1 VGLVVTLGLLA
12 WALHGVDARALIDHL
27 RRANP
32 WLMAATTALAT
43 LTFPLRA
50 IRWQLIL
57 RGTSGSRLP
66 LGPLWHATAIG
77 FMANNLLPVRAGELA
92 RAYAARQAVSV
103 RFTTALAS
111 IAVERVFDGLVLVGL
126 FTVALAVP
134 SFPRDATI
142 GGVRLAGLATA
153 GAGLFAGILIIALFV
168 VHRPAPWM
176 ALLGRVAR
184 AVLPARTADRV
195 THLAEGLVA
204 GLDVLKSPGRFLGVA
219 AWSLLL
225 WLVNAASFAVCFRAF
240 GLPVPP
246 EGALLL
252 QGVIGFGV
260 ALPSSPG
267 FVGVFEAATRGTL
280 AMYGVDATRAV
291 SYAVAYHI
299 GTFVPITLLG
309 LASLSRMRLHLAEL
323 RSAAAAED

>member
-1 VGLVVTLGLLA
+1 VGLAVTLALLA
-12 WALHGVDARALIDHL
+12 WALHGVDARGLIDHL

-32 WLMAATTALAT
+32 WLMVATIALAT

-50 IRWQLIL
+50 IRWQVIL
-57 RGTSGSRLP
+57 RGASGGRLP

-126 FTVALAVP
+126 FTVALVVP
-134 SFPRDATI
+134 SFPRDAMI

-153 GAGLFAGILIIALFV
+153 GAGLFAGILVIALLV
-168 VHRPAPWM
+168 VHRPAPWI
-176 ALLGRVAR
+176 ALLGRVAHT
-184 AVLPARTADRV
+184 VLPARLADRV

-204 GLDVLKSPGRFLGVA
+204 GLDVLKSPGRFLRVA

-280 AMYGVDATRAV
+280 ALYGVDATRAV
-291 SYAVAYHI
+291 SYAVAYHL